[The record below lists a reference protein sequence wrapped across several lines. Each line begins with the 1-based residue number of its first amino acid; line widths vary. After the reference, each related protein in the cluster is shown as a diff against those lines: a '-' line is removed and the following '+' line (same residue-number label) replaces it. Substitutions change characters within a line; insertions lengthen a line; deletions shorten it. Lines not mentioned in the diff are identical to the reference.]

1 MIKRLVVEL
10 TENVCL
16 CPDGTRFALDIQ
28 AKGNKDFELQ
38 VACTKCG
45 AYQATPL
52 NVLSALITVDV
63 KTENRPKINIPKG
76 KPKLTLIQGGA
87 SRNTSEAN
95 INEKRED
102 LKQP

>member
-28 AKGNKDFELQ
+28 TKGNENFEIQ
-38 VACTKCG
+38 IACTKCG

-63 KTENRPKINIPKG
+63 KTENRPKIKIPG

-102 LKQP
+102 SKQP